1 MIKSHLTAA
10 EAQAIAAIV
19 LACLGGA
26 AVVILISA
34 LARCAA

>member
-1 MIKSHLTAA
+1 MQPHVISDEVVAVA
-10 EAQAIAAIV
+10 VIV

-34 LARCAA
+34 MARCAA